1 MKKEDLFESIG
12 EIKDEYV
19 EEAHKECIVKKKRN
33 NAWMKYISTVAGI
46 AALFAVI
53 VIFGKYVKYM
63 PETRKDEIAIPESEM
78 ADTDVMTEADDMS
91 PEYDGDSADESGELY
106 DKEEFSFSLTWGCY
120 GVSSYDSKTGKL
132 IKTTD
137 ATNPED
143 YVTDYQLTDED
154 KEYFYD
160 LISLLDINSYPDE
173 YDPDNGESTPSM
185 TLILSVNI
193 DGMQKT
199 IKAEDIALSYDSR
212 NKKGQRFLAVCEI
225 ICDRLMATKEWKSL
239 PEYEKLYD

>member
-19 EEAHKECIVKKKRN
+19 EEAHKEYIVKKKRN

-78 ADTDVMTEADDMS
+78 ADTDVMPEADDMS
-91 PEYDGDSADESGELY
+91 PEYEGDSADESGELY

-173 YDPDNGESTPSM
+173 YDPDNGE
-185 TLILSVNI
+185 
-193 DGMQKT
+193 
-199 IKAEDIALSYDSR
+199 
-212 NKKGQRFLAVCEI
+212 
-225 ICDRLMATKEWKSL
+225 
-239 PEYEKLYD
+239 